1 MISPSFNDLIGI
13 SYEWGASP
21 CSNTGKT
28 DCFQLACEVHRR
40 LGFGDYSEKF
50 DWVYE
55 AYDEQTFPKGLL
67 VRWMLQNGKRLNSPK
82 VGAVALL
89 PANVGSALGTL
100 VDNGLLFISPGGKVV
115 LSSTTHDVGHFFW
128 MNQ

>member
-1 MISPSFNDLIGI
+1 MTSPSFNDLIGV

-28 DCFQLACEVHRR
+28 DCFQLACEAHRR
-40 LGFGDYSEKF
+40 LGFGDYSKKF

-67 VRWMLQNGKRLNSPK
+67 VRWMLQNGKRLKEPA
-82 VGAVALL
+82 VGSVALL
-89 PANVGSALGTL
+89 PANVGSALGTW
-100 VDNGLLFISPGGKVV
+100 VDNGLLFISPRGKVILAPAV
-115 LSSTTHDVGHFFW
+115 NCAGHYFW
-128 MNQ
+128 MHK

>member
-1 MISPSFNDLIGI
+1 MTRPSFNDLIGA

-21 CSNTGKT
+21 CGNSGKT
-28 DCFQLACEVHRR
+28 DCFQLACEAHRR

-55 AYDEQTFPKGLL
+55 IYDEQTFPKGLL
-67 VRWMLQNGKRLNSPK
+67 VRWMLQNGKRLKEPM
-82 VGAVALL
+82 VGSVALL

-100 VDNGLLFISPGGKVV
+100 VEDGLLFISPRQKVI
-115 LSSTTHDVGHFFW
+115 LAPAMNCTGHYFW
-128 MNQ
+128 MHQ

>member
-1 MISPSFNDLIGI
+1 MTHPLFNDLIGF

-28 DCFQLACEVHRR
+28 DCFQLACEAHRR
-40 LGFGDYSEKF
+40 LGFDDYSMQF

-55 AYDEQTFPKGLL
+55 AYSEQTFPKGLL
-67 VRWMLQNGKRLNSPK
+67 VRWMLQNGKRLKQPV

-100 VDNGLLFISPGGKVV
+100 VDDGLLFISPRGKVILAPAV
-115 LSSTTHDVGHFFW
+115 NCSGYYFGMHK
-128 MNQ
+128 